1 MAQQSNMTITLLPW
15 ASQARKNAV
24 AQNARANENV
34 ESRKLLLRF
43 FTPAFMHLQIF
54 RIFGVRMYA
63 PGTWY
68 LGTFI
73 QQNSTCCYSCIYTR
87 SRLLRAPR
95 NRDEGEDVP
104 VCPCRAMHGVTLG
117 EGYLAPAIT
126 HPSPTREA
134 GADCLLVLLQSQH
147 TAVSFSPVF
156 F

>member
-68 LGTFI
+68 WEHSYNRTAHAATPVSI
-73 QQNSTCCYSCIYTR
+73 RDPDSSV
-87 SRLLRAPR
+87 PR
-95 NRDEGEDVP
+95 VIETKVKMYQSALAVP
-104 VCPCRAMHGVTLG
+104 CMA
-117 EGYLAPAIT
+117 
-126 HPSPTREA
+126 
-134 GADCLLVLLQSQH
+134 
-147 TAVSFSPVF
+147 
-156 F
+156 